1 MANRIKLWEQYVKEM
16 DPEVLSPDEEK
27 HIEDEISKLFSKSII
42 LFNDN
47 VNTFDYVIECL
58 VELCQIDFLK
68 ASRFALIVH
77 EKGKCPVKEGTYEE
91 LKPVAE
97 ELSKRGL
104 TVEIQ

>member
-1 MANRIKLWEQYVKEM
+1 MANRIKLWEQYIKEM

-42 LFNDN
+42 LFNDS

-58 VELCQIDFLK
+58 IELCEIDFDK
-68 ASRFALIVH
+68 ASKIAWTVH
-77 EKGKCPVKEGTYEE
+77 SKGKCPAKEGTYEE
-91 LKPVAE
+91 LKPIAE